1 MLGQCGLLVH
11 LNVCY
16 NSIGDDGAGRLVV
29 VLGECR
35 SLAHLDLSYALSPSL
50 TPSLPPCLSLPFP
63 PLLPHE
69 VNDIGVQVVFMNSWP
84 LRSEQQVLT

>member
-1 MLGQCGLLVH
+1 MREGGIEKTIGAEGAGRLAGVLGQCGLLVH

-35 SLAHLDLSYALSPSL
+35 SDACSSGS
-50 TPSLPPCLSLPFP
+50 
-63 PLLPHE
+63 
-69 VNDIGVQVVFMNSWP
+69 
-84 LRSEQQVLT
+84 